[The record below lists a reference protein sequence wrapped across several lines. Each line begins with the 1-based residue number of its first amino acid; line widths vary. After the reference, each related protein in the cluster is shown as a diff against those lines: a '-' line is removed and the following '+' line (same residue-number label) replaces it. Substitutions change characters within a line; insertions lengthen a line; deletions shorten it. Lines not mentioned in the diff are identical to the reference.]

1 MCPVVNYT
9 PCFVPFMG
17 LFRTVDRIDEMKTG
31 LALWVGVVVSVSSA
45 CAQES
50 GVTPSTSEVSL
61 APLTVDVLEA
71 AASITP
77 DDYLRKISVIAHDS
91 MGGRDT
97 PSPGLEMTA
106 AWIASEFER
115 LGLTPGGDDG
125 GYIQRYAIQSVGP
138 DIVASSAEVSGG
150 GELRFGRDLM
160 TSFGAA
166 EGDAEGEVVVLA
178 GTGSVTP
185 EIGAAV
191 NGKHVIVASLPAGVD
206 RSSFRFVSNLRR
218 EGALSVL
225 VATDKSDRDWN
236 RSVES
241 LTNISSVRVG
251 FNGGG
256 SRGLTLEVRDRAIE
270 PILAAYG
277 VDLMSARDRRGVT
290 VSDAPGLILSL
301 SSNVRVIDDDSAPN
315 VVGII
320 EGSDPELKDEY
331 VVFSAHMDHI
341 GIGSPNAEGDS
352 INNGADDDASGTT
365 AILELAEAYA
375 SMVTRPKRSMIFL
388 AVSGEEKGLWGSEYF
403 ANNPPVPVDRMV
415 ANLNADMIGRN
426 WSDTIVVIGKEH
438 SDLGATMNQVNGAH
452 PELDMTAIDDIWPDQ
467 RFYFRS
473 DHFNFAQKGVPILF
487 FFNGTHED
495 YHGVNDEVD
504 RIDID
509 KASRIT
515 KLLFFLG
522 YEVAERTERPQW
534 NPESRSQI
542 VSDGQWD
549 EG

>member
-1 MCPVVNYT
+1 
-9 PCFVPFMG
+9 
-17 LFRTVDRIDEMKTG
+17 MKTG
-31 LALWVGVVVSVSSA
+31 FVLLVGVAVSVSSA

-50 GVTPSTSEVSL
+50 GVAPSTAGASL
-61 APLTVDVLEA
+61 APLTEDVLNA

-77 DDYLRKISVIAHDS
+77 ADYFRKISVIAHDS
-91 MGGRDT
+91 MGGRET

-106 AWIASEFER
+106 AWIASEFAR

-125 GYIQRYAIQSVGP
+125 GYVQRYAIQSVGA
-138 DIVASSAEVSGG
+138 D
-150 GELRFGRDLM
+150 
-160 TSFGAA
+160 
-166 EGDAEGEVVVLA
+166 
-178 GTGSVTP
+178 
-185 EIGAAV
+185 
-191 NGKHVIVASLPAGVD
+191 
-206 RSSFRFVSNLRR
+206 
-218 EGALSVL
+218 
-225 VATDKSDRDWN
+225 
-236 RSVES
+236 
-241 LTNISSVRVG
+241 
-251 FNGGG
+251 
-256 SRGLTLEVRDRAIE
+256 
-270 PILAAYG
+270 
-277 VDLMSARDRRGVT
+277 
-290 VSDAPGLILSL
+290 SL
-301 SSNVRVIDDDSAPN
+301 SSNVSVIDDASAPN

-320 EGSDPELKDEY
+320 EGSDPTLKDEY

-375 SMVTRPKRSMIFL
+375 SLATKPKRSMIFL

-403 ANNPPVPVDRMV
+403 ANNPPVSVDRMV
-415 ANLNADMIGRN
+415 ADLNADMIGRN

-438 SDLGATMNQVNGAH
+438 SDLGTTMNQVNGAH
-452 PELDMTAIDDIWPDQ
+452 PELDMTAIDDIWPDE

-495 YHGVNDEVD
+495 YHGVDDEVD

-542 VSDGQWD
+542 VS
-549 EG
+549 

>member
-1 MCPVVNYT
+1 
-9 PCFVPFMG
+9 
-17 LFRTVDRIDEMKTG
+17 MKTG
-31 LALWVGVVVSVSSA
+31 IVLLVGIALTAASA

-50 GVTPSTSEVSL
+50 GVTPPTEGPAL
-61 APLTVDVLEA
+61 APLTEDVLNA
-71 AASITP
+71 ASSITP
-77 DDYLRKISVIAHDS
+77 ADYLRKISIIAHDS

-106 AWIASEFER
+106 AWIASEFAR

-125 GYIQRYAIQSVGP
+125 SYIQRYAIQTVGA
-138 DIVASSAEVSGG
+138 DLVASSAEVSGG
-150 GELRFGRDLM
+150 GDLRFGRDLM
-160 TSFGAA
+160 MPFGAS
-166 EGDAEGEVVVLA
+166 EGDAQGGVVVLA
-178 GTGSVTP
+178 GTGNVTP

-191 NGKHVIVASLPAGVD
+191 NGKHVVVASSPAGID
-206 RSSFRFVSNLRR
+206 RSSFRFISNLLR

-225 VATDKSDRDWN
+225 VATDKSNRVWN
-236 RSVES
+236 QGLESVSRS
-241 LTNISSVRVG
+241 SSVRVG

-277 VDLMSARDRRGVT
+277 VDLMSARGRRAVA
-290 VSDAPGLILSL
+290 VLDAPGLTLSL
-301 SSNVRVIDDDSAPN
+301 SSHVQVIDDDSAPN
-315 VVGII
+315 VVGIL
-320 EGSDPELKDEY
+320 EGSDPELRDEY

-375 SMVTRPKRSMIFL
+375 GMTTKPKRSMIFL
-388 AVSGEEKGLWGSEYF
+388 VVSGEEKGLWGSEYYV
-403 ANNPPVPVDRMV
+403 NNATVPVDNMV

-438 SDLGATMNQVNGAH
+438 SDLGVTMNQVNGAH
-452 PELDMTAIDDIWPDQ
+452 PELNMTAIDDIWPNE

-473 DHFNFAQKGVPILF
+473 DHFNFAQQGVPILF

-495 YHGVNDEVD
+495 YHGVDDEVD
-504 RIDID
+504 RIDTD

-515 KLLFFLG
+515 RLLFFLG
-522 YEVAERTERPQW
+522 YEVADREERPQW
-534 NPESRSQI
+534 NPESRRQI
-542 VSDGQWD
+542 VSDGQ
-549 EG
+549 